1 MLKKILLAGFALTL
15 VSTAAYADTITD
27 KGSTYTLSYTTAGTN
42 LYDVTLVIDTSAFA
56 NGNTGFAH
64 FMNSVSLKLAPKTTD
79 YSGITVVSE
88 PTPAG
93 TYAAAT
99 TKGGVNSGGCDGNGN
114 GFFCLAYTG
123 SGLGVATD
131 SASDVY
137 TFVFQVGDPNGLG
150 GAHGLFTGTDAA
162 SIKVNY
168 EYEKNGS
175 VKNGG
180 ITSRD
185 DIFLTPGRTT
195 TTVTPEPAS
204 IALLGT
210 ALIGMALLARKF
222 GMAS

>member
-1 MLKKILLAGFALTL
+1 MLKKILFAGFALML
-15 VSTAAYADTITD
+15 VSATAAYADTITNM
-27 KGSTYTLSYTTAGTN
+27 GSTYTLSYATAGTN
-42 LYDVTLVIDTSAFA
+42 LYDVTLVIDTSGFS
-56 NGNTGFAH
+56 NGNLSDPH
-64 FMNSVSLKLAPKTTD
+64 FLNDVALKLAAKTSD
-79 YSGITVVSE
+79 YSSITVISA
-88 PTPAG
+88 PTG
-93 TYAAAT
+93 YASAISDGGINASGCKSNT
-99 TKGGVNSGGCDGNGN
+99 TN

-123 SGLGVATD
+123 AGLGKATD

-150 GAHGLFTGTDAA
+150 GGQGLFTDDDAA
-162 SIKVNY
+162 SVKANY
-168 EYEKNGS
+168 EYDKGDS

-180 ITSRD
+180 ITSAG
-185 DIFLTPGRTT
+185 ITLSPGSMT